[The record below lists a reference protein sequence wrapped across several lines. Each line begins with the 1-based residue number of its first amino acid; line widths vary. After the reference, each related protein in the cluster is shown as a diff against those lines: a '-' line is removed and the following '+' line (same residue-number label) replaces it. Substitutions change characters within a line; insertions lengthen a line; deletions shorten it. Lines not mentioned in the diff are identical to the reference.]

1 MYSKRKQLPIFLKAA
16 ILAAGCHYVCTD
28 DMINSLYL
36 LFAEKT
42 DISGKNHNIP
52 RKSDSCAF
60 VSNLSISMR
69 EQSDFSE
76 MMMVPA

>member
-1 MYSKRKQLPIFLKAA
+1 LKAA

-60 VSNLSISMR
+60 VLDRSKAIAV
-69 EQSDFSE
+69 Q
-76 MMMVPA
+76 